1 MKAPN
6 WLKQDKHGT
15 VITVEMEVKNLK
27 DLERMERAME
37 RFAQHLEKAANAS
50 ERFAQHL
57 EKAANAS
64 ERLADSLDRARG
76 SFV

>member
-6 WLKQDKHGT
+6 WLKQDKHGAVVT
-15 VITVEMEVKNLK
+15 IEMEVKNLK

-37 RFAQHLEKAANAS
+37 RL
-50 ERFAQHL
+50 AQHL

-64 ERLADSLDRARG
+64 ERLADSLDRAKG